1 MRYEPFFVPRAPL
14 IQSQDL
20 PGGSASQLTDMGK
33 SIFNR
38 QPGRGLAFVVACGCT
53 RDYPIDLVAFLR
65 GSGLDAGQVGH
76 FLGEAFSLSKILRL
90 EFINSVAF
98 TNTGVVASLTKAF
111 ANFKVPP
118 DLRKIDRI
126 MHSLAEVWWRQH
138 DRKDGPHA
146 VLRSEGKLSLVM
158 PPSDDSGRQATGELT

>member
-1 MRYEPFFVPRAPL
+1 MISSNDVPHGRL
-14 IQSQDL
+14 Q
-20 PGGSASQLTDMGK
+20 QLSEVGK
-33 SIFNR
+33 AIFNH

-65 GSGLDAGQVGH
+65 GGDLDPAQVGH

-98 TNTGVVASLTKAF
+98 HNTGVVASLTKAF
-111 ANFKVPP
+111 TNFKVPA

-126 MHSLAEVWWRQH
+126 MHSLAEVWWRQR
-138 DRKDGPHA
+138 DRKEGPHA
-146 VLRSEGKLSLVM
+146 VLRAEGRLSLVL
-158 PPSDDSGRQATGELT
+158 PQPTDNVDGQDQQELKG